1 MDKSLIEL
9 FSDEIIVTKIKKRLP
24 YLFQI
29 AELESSRDGKIGMEV
44 GSLREKVIIALLI
57 YKFGED
63 NIHTSVP
70 ITKAEI
76 DVIVFNNPVSIKTI
90 TGKNLGGIKL
100 IWTVDANSA
109 LEFMNYYVPS
119 CDMILVNIIWN
130 DEGSFY
136 YIPIEVQRETFKKLG
151 KEKYIKLP
159 KPGTNPRGVEMSK
172 DALVALVNH
181 KLTKRIPINWIKSE
195 IEYRPYERWVELWSE
210 E

>member
-1 MDKSLIEL
+1 MVDL
-9 FSDEIIVTKIKKRLP
+9 FNDGKIVNKIKKRLP
-24 YLFQI
+24 YLFQM
-29 AELESSRDGKIGMEV
+29 AELESSRYGKIGMEV

-57 YKFGED
+57 YKFGENNV
-63 NIHTSVP
+63 NINIP

-76 DVIVFNNPVSIKTI
+76 DVIVFGNPISIKTI
-90 TGKNLGGIKL
+90 SGKNPGGIKL

-109 LEFMNYYVPS
+109 LDFMNNYIPI

-136 YIPIEVQRETFKKLG
+136 YIPIEVQRETFNKLC

-172 DALVALVNH
+172 DAIIALTNH
-181 KLTKRIPINWIKSE
+181 KLIKRIPIEWIKSE